1 MILQRKLTYVAGRGG
16 DANKGLGACL
26 RTIEPIQHVFVG
38 FFIACIKVV

>member
-26 RTIEPIQHVFVG
+26 GACLRTIEPI
-38 FFIACIKVV
+38 